1 MSNLPIIRTSANQVA
16 NYASFEGVT
25 ELGKVE
31 VAKGDAS
38 DKREWGV
45 AFSVSLRESKLAAE
59 SQNKVLILPLPTLT

>member
-45 AFSVSLRESKLAAE
+45 AFSLRESKLAAE